1 VLIECNSLYGGI
13 KSVPK
18 EKLVLRP
25 AACALIMRG
34 ATVLLLNTRSTGKYQ
49 LPGGGVE
56 TGERIEDAL
65 RREVREETGIE
76 VEVERFLGFKE
87 DFFYYDPWDEAYHSL
102 LFFYACRPITFD
114 LARDEQ
120 IEDGEAEKPQWITAE
135 SLWAEDFQS
144 HGDRILAFLRP
155 QQ

>member
-1 VLIECNSLYGGI
+1 
-13 KSVPK
+13 
-18 EKLVLRP
+18 
-25 AACALIMRG
+25 MRG

-102 LFFYACRPITFD
+102 LFSMRADRSRSIWPETN
-114 LARDEQ
+114 RSRM
-120 IEDGEAEKPQWITAE
+120 GKPK
-135 SLWAEDFQS
+135 SPN
-144 HGDRILAFLRP
+144 G
-155 QQ
+155 